1 MQFHLIQFL
10 SESMPVDRVGIPFNS
25 NGIFEKISAIV
36 LWRNCNKAFC
46 DWVRNPLKPSSS
58 APDCVLPGEI
68 CCRFGVILHALAGC
82 GVSIYVNVNIWRGA
96 WHCQTF

>member
-1 MQFHLIQFL
+1 
-10 SESMPVDRVGIPFNS
+10 
-25 NGIFEKISAIV
+25 
-36 LWRNCNKAFC
+36 
-46 DWVRNPLKPSSS
+46 
-58 APDCVLPGEI
+58 LPGEI